1 MFDKLR
7 QNYQIVFD
15 RLLQNGS
22 GISGGQA
29 QIIAF
34 LRAIIKKRDLIILD
48 EATSNLD
55 ADTKKLILEIL
66 KESDLC
72 NILIIISHEEE
83 GPQFINKIIQLQHNK
98 PSLEKTECV
107 IEHEAMRG
115 MA

>member
-1 MFDKLR
+1 M
-7 QNYQIVFD
+7 FD

-22 GISGGQA
+22 GISDGQA

-66 KESDLC
+66 KESDFC
-72 NILIIISHEEE
+72 NILIIISHQEMMY
-83 GPQFINKIIQLQHNK
+83 KILCK
-98 PSLEKTECV
+98 AFC
-107 IEHEAMRG
+107 
-115 MA
+115 

>member
-1 MFDKLR
+1 M
-7 QNYQIVFD
+7 FD

-66 KESDLC
+66 KESDFC

-83 GPQFINKIIQLQHNK
+83 GLQFINKIIQLQHNK
-98 PSLEKTECV
+98 PSLEQTERA
-107 IEHEAMRG
+107 IEHEIIRG